1 MKFIKNYNNNAAL
14 VEDQNHTEWIVLGKG
29 IGFGMKA
36 GMDIDDTKIAKR
48 FIAEDSKDL
57 EPENFKDLSQ
67 KAMEAAGDVAEMSK
81 EKFGIAFNVFELPT
95 IKIVGIASRD
105 YIKKRY
111 TLRT

>member
-1 MKFIKNYNNNAAL
+1 
-14 VEDQNHTEWIVLGKG
+14 
-29 IGFGMKA
+29 MKA

-81 EKFGIAFNVFELPT
+81 EKFGIAFNGYQIHLL
-95 IKIVGIASRD
+95 SC
-105 YIKKRY
+105 
-111 TLRT
+111 LSL